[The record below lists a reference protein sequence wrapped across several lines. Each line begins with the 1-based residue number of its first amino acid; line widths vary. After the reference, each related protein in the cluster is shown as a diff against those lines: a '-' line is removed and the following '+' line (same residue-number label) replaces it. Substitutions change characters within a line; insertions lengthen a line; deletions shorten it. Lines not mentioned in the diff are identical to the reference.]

1 MRVIIRANRFWI
13 EILALATVVACVL
26 ALVLA
31 TIGAAA
37 AVVAEPAESVQASA
51 PETTLVAES
60 STPPV
65 VQDQNQDQNQDR
77 NAVQNQAPNPVQNTT
92 QESHEGMI
100 TCSKCGAKHSA
111 KTGKTAADCTRICVH
126 NGASF
131 ALIEGEK
138 TFQLDGDLD
147 LLKKAAG
154 QRATIVGAV
163 SGNTIKVT
171 SITTT

>member
-51 PETTLVAES
+51 PETALVAES

-65 VQDQNQDQNQDR
+65 VQDQNQDR